1 ARLAEG
7 MMVAVKNFRSR
18 SAASAK
24 ENIQS
29 FTVMV
34 VSRIWP
40 LHYGLSGLD
49 DSHYYPLQM
58 EVIEQAVPDWD
69 TDDESSMM
77 IHMSAVPINYD
88 LVIGPDGEIEFT
100 KGFSYPLLGAKAY
113 IVNHETVNSI
123 YNKRVREALGFTKKF
138 TSPDPRKDPRLG
150 LLRMFEDPNTEIPV
164 YVDLHKLIRYHF
176 GVFSFTGGGKSN
188 LISNIVR
195 RVLFHTTDTKVVI
208 FDISCEYPFL
218 LCDVVA
224 DDGLRSC
231 VVLEEEVANAEQFS
245 CSVVKPRKF
254 EDDPLANK
262 ALEDLYNK
270 KRVVHY
276 NREAGD
282 VPSFGSLL
290 ADMMYMRDGIDRITY
305 LEAADTIRG
314 FVKDYM
320 KEHNKSEK
328 DELDENFIDELDRF
342 SKRTMEEYAVHEK
355 AALYAWGT
363 TRHKMKDSLRRAREA
378 VRTGVTVGDIV
389 NMLKGEERLIC
400 ISIAEPSILRDI
412 VVKLTESALGLR
424 KREFTVKPQILF
436 VFDEAQEFIP
446 QYVSED
452 LRRCSHA
459 VERLLR
465 QGRKYGLGGA
475 IATQRVAHLNTNVL
489 QQLHTFFVGTLPRP
503 YDRSVVSNSFQI
515 DITMMD
521 KTLEFPP
528 GSWLLSSYVAT
539 GLDNVPLFIRADN
552 VEEAIGAHL
561 KQFRGASQ

>member
-1 ARLAEG
+1 
-7 MMVAVKNFRSR
+7 
-18 SAASAK
+18 
-24 ENIQS
+24 
-29 FTVMV
+29 
-34 VSRIWP
+34 
-40 LHYGLSGLD
+40 
-49 DSHYYPLQM
+49 
-58 EVIEQAVPDWD
+58 
-69 TDDESSMM
+69 
-77 IHMSAVPINYD
+77 
-88 LVIGPDGEIEFT
+88 
-100 KGFSYPLLGAKAY
+100 
-113 IVNHETVNSI
+113 
-123 YNKRVREALGFTKKF
+123 
-138 TSPDPRKDPRLG
+138 
-150 LLRMFEDPNTEIPV
+150 
-164 YVDLHKLIRYHF
+164 
-176 GVFSFTGGGKSN
+176 
-188 LISNIVR
+188 
-195 RVLFHTTDTKVVI
+195 
-208 FDISCEYPFL
+208 
-218 LCDVVA
+218 
-224 DDGLRSC
+224 
-231 VVLEEEVANAEQFS
+231 
-245 CSVVKPRKF
+245 
-254 EDDPLANK
+254 
-262 ALEDLYNK
+262 
-270 KRVVHY
+270 
-276 NREAGD
+276 
-282 VPSFGSLL
+282 
-290 ADMMYMRDGIDRITY
+290 
-305 LEAADTIRG
+305 
-314 FVKDYM
+314 
-320 KEHNKSEK
+320 
-328 DELDENFIDELDRF
+328 
-342 SKRTMEEYAVHEK
+342 
-355 AALYAWGT
+355 
-363 TRHKMKDSLRRAREA
+363 
-378 VRTGVTVGDIV
+378 RTGVTVGDIV